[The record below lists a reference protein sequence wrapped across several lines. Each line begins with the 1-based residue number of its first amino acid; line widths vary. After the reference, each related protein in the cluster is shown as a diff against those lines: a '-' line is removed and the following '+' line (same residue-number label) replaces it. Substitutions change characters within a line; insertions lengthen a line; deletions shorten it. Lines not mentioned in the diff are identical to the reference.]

1 MVASVGALTS
11 ARQAAS
17 YYEADDYFAE
27 GGLAPSEWAGAGADD
42 LSLSGEVDR
51 DAFRALLD
59 GQVEGRQ
66 LGTPRDGKIDHRPG
80 WDVTLSA
87 PKSVSVMAQVAG
99 DRRLIGAHGKA
110 VKAAL
115 THIESHMAATRV
127 RENGGIS
134 RVATD
139 KLVIASFQ
147 HGTSRAQDPQLHTHN
162 VILNMT
168 KGADGVWRSLEPRA
182 IYQLQ
187 KQIGA
192 IYRQELAREVR
203 LLGYDIA
210 VAKDSMFEITGV
222 PAQTL
227 DAFSNRSADIEAAL
241 DARGQ
246 TRATASAAEKQIAA
260 LDTRDA
266 KESVDH
272 RKLTTDWRALAD
284 ANGFGREARAAL
296 VAGAESKAAT
306 ADLGEMGRAAAQ
318 SVNRAIASLEERQS
332 VFAESALREEAG
344 RIGMGR
350 VAYADIGREIAA
362 AVARGDLEPRVFL
375 DRRGVEFS
383 GFASRANIEIER
395 EMLSHELAGRGAVA
409 PMANTLDAHRIVA
422 RAATASAREG
432 HNWND
437 EQRAATVAILT
448 SSNRVT
454 GLQGYAGTAKTST
467 VLAAV
472 AAEANARSYAVSALA
487 PTAAAA
493 MVLGEALGARADTV
507 ARHLLTGERSSS
519 GKPSLW
525 IVDEASLLSARDTER
540 LLRLANDRDA
550 RVLLV
555 GDTRQLG
562 SVEAGAAFAQLQ
574 RAGMT
579 APHLTTIVRQTDA
592 HAQAAVAAALE
603 GDARRALAA
612 IESGKGSIVEH
623 HVLAARFKMI
633 AAAYAALSENER
645 RTTLVIEPSRDGRDA
660 LTSAIRDA
668 LADKGELRGPAL
680 KATALVAKSLTRED
694 AKDARCYQPGDTVIF
709 RRDYAAKGIAKGA
722 ALTVASVDPEKGA
735 VSLVDQADRKIDWRP
750 RQWGGA
756 NVQAFESKPLELRAG
771 DKVQFTRNDRALA
784 RVNGQRTEVIS
795 VDPANNAVRIK
806 SGRQIETLKL
816 DDARDQ
822 HLRHAYVETAFAA
835 QGRTADRVMIHADS
849 KATNLIDQRSFY
861 VAVSRARESAI
872 VFTNDRAK
880 LVTAIGERAGV
891 AQTALAT
898 VSRQM
903 NISLGATGP
912 GIG

>member
-11 ARQAAS
+11 AGQAAS
-17 YYEADDYFAE
+17 YYEADDYYAE

-42 LSLSGEVDR
+42 LGLSEDVDR

-59 GQVEGRQ
+59 GQVDGRR
-66 LGTPRDGKIDHRPG
+66 LGTPRDGKIEHRPG

-99 DRRLIGAHGKA
+99 DRRLVGAHGKA

-115 THIESHMAATRV
+115 THIESQMAATRV
-127 RENGGIS
+127 RESGEIS
-134 RVATD
+134 RISTD

-210 VAKDSMFEITGV
+210 VAKDSMFEIAGV

-227 DAFSNRSADIEAAL
+227 DAFSSRSADIEAAL
-241 DARGQ
+241 EARGQ
-246 TRATASAAEKQIAA
+246 TRETASAAEKQIAA

-266 KESVDH
+266 KEAADH
-272 RKLTTDWRALAD
+272 RKLTAEWRGVAD
-284 ANGFGREARAAL
+284 ANGFDREARAAL
-296 VAGAESKAAT
+296 VAQAEAKSAT
-306 ADLGEMGRAAAQ
+306 AEIGDSGRAAAQ
-318 SVNRAIASLEERQS
+318 AVTRAIASLEERQS
-332 VFAESALREEAG
+332 VFAEGALREEAG
-344 RIGMGR
+344 LIGMGR

-375 DRRGVEFS
+375 DRRGAEFT
-383 GFASRANIEIER
+383 GFASRANVDIER
-395 EMLSHELAGRGAVA
+395 KMLDHELAGRGAVA
-409 PMANTLDAHRIVA
+409 PIASQLDAHRVVA
-422 RAATASAREG
+422 RAATASARDG
-432 HNWND
+432 RGWND

-448 SSNRVT
+448 SRNRVT

-472 AAEANARSYAVSALA
+472 AAEANERGLAVSALA

-493 MVLGEALGARADTV
+493 MVLGDALGVRADTV
-507 ARHLLTGERSSS
+507 ARHLLAGERGGAKS
-519 GKPSLW
+519 SLW
-525 IVDEASLLSARDTER
+525 IVDEASLLSTRDTEK
-540 LLRLANDRDA
+540 LFRLADERGA

-574 RAGMT
+574 SAGMT
-579 APHLTTIVRQTDA
+579 SPQLTTIVRQTDA

-612 IESGKGSIVEH
+612 IESGKGSVVEH
-623 HVLAARFKMI
+623 QHLTMRFKMI
-633 AAAYAALSENER
+633 AASYAALSESER
-645 RTTLVIEPSRDGRDA
+645 RKTLVIEPSRDGRDA
-660 LTSAIRDA
+660 LIADIRDA
-668 LADKGELRGPAL
+668 LADKGALRGPAVT
-680 KATALVAKSLTRED
+680 ASALVPKSLTREE
-694 AKDARCYQPGDTVIF
+694 AKDARSYQPGDTVMF
-709 RRDYAAKGIAKGA
+709 RRDYPAKGIAKGA
-722 ALTVASVDPEKGA
+722 ALTVGSVDPEKGA

-756 NVQAFESKPLELRAG
+756 NMQAFESKPLELRAG
-771 DKVQFTRNDRALA
+771 DKVQFTRNDRELG

-795 VDPANNAVRIK
+795 VDTANSTARIK
-806 SGRQIETLKL
+806 SGRQTETLRL
-816 DDARDQ
+816 DDARDR
-822 HLRHAYVETAFAA
+822 HIRHAYVETAFAT
-835 QGRTADRVMIHADS
+835 QGRTADRVMIHAES

-861 VAVSRARESAI
+861 VAVSRARESVI

-880 LVTAIGERAGV
+880 LITAIGERAGV

-898 VSRQM
+898 VSRQV